1 MREAVEV
8 ARTDSDTISNVFLST
23 VKGSVSTFL
32 LESRELTLD
41 GVNCLRSEHIYRAPR
56 SDAFHPSASQG
67 WHMMLVNAQASG
79 ASACKS
85 LTGLRLH
92 SQQMMPGHHSLTEQC
107 LLCSINQR
115 Q

>member
-41 GVNCLRSEHIYRAPR
+41 DVNYLRSKAPI
-56 SDAFHPSASQG
+56 H
-67 WHMMLVNAQASG
+67 
-79 ASACKS
+79 
-85 LTGLRLH
+85 
-92 SQQMMPGHHSLTEQC
+92 GHLIGQ
-107 LLCSINQR
+107 SIFI
-115 Q
+115 